1 MSHWAAYCGVV
12 TFALSGTRRLGVLAL
27 IACGV
32 TLPAAAVQKKPAHAG
47 SSKSSGA
54 HAAAHGGARTAG
66 AVHGGA
72 KHGSAETH
80 GQTKAARGRG
90 GRTPA
95 TRAETRSGRRAVAS
109 QVHVR
114 TVESAP
120 TPVSRQLST
129 AFVQTEQLR
138 PMAQQLASTRSAAAY
153 AGVQS
158 YAVAHPGEGAAA
170 AYLAIGHAY
179 TLDRSY
185 GAAGGAFRQAAGAG
199 ISLKD
204 YADFLGAQAALQN
217 HDASG
222 AIALLTGF
230 AARYPES
237 IFVTNAPVL
246 LAQAYLL
253 QNDGAG
259 ALRAL
264 ATQMGQPASQ
274 KADYLLTEAKAHEQ
288 QGDNAAA
295 ASILRQIYVR
305 LPFSPEA
312 VQAKAELQ
320 KLNAGPS
327 AGERKLH
334 ADALFNAHRYAEA
347 GAEYHAIERDD
358 ASLGQADRDALEIY
372 AAVCDLRQKHLSR
385 RDAERLPQT
394 SDDSA
399 ALRLYIMAEQARN
412 DGDESGN
419 RSLLEQMEQRFPN
432 SRWLE
437 EGLYSSGNMH
447 LIKRNSAQAIA
458 SYGELFR
465 RFPNSTYAPS
475 SHWRTAWLNYRARNY
490 AEAARLMEEQVAR
503 YPTSTEAP
511 SALYWRGRLLED
523 PEKNYAQAVNFYNAL
538 NTSYQNY
545 YYGVLARERLRA
557 LGTQAAVAP
566 AFPLS
571 SVRTPPAAT
580 LVQALPENE
589 PHLIKARLL
598 ANAGL
603 NDYIAPEIQAAPGS
617 GQWGALAQAEI
628 YRSYGENVRSLQAI
642 KRAGSSFFALPIRQ
656 VPDQYWQ
663 LLFPRPYWSDLTAD
677 SAARGLDPYLV
688 ASLIRQESEFNPAAV
703 SRANAYGLMQM
714 LPSVGK
720 AEAKKQGIGK
730 FQTGMLLDPST
741 NLRLGTGNLKE
752 VLNRFG
758 GQPEYALAAY
768 NAGDSPVR
776 RWMAENNYK
785 DVPEFVE
792 SIPYSETREY
802 VQSILRNREMYR
814 QLYAGQ

>member
-1 MSHWAAYCGVV
+1 M
-12 TFALSGTRRLGVLAL
+12 
-27 IACGV
+27 
-32 TLPAAAVQKKPAHAG
+32 
-47 SSKSSGA
+47 
-54 HAAAHGGARTAG
+54 
-66 AVHGGA
+66 
-72 KHGSAETH
+72 
-80 GQTKAARGRG
+80 
-90 GRTPA
+90 
-95 TRAETRSGRRAVAS
+95 
-109 QVHVR
+109 R

-153 AGVQS
+153 AGVQN
-158 YAVAHPGEGAAA
+158 YAAAHPGEGAAA

-185 GAAGGAFRQAAGAG
+185 AAAGGAFRQAANAG
-199 ISLKD
+199 TSLKD
-204 YADFLGAQAALQN
+204 YADFLGAQASVQN
-217 HDASG
+217 HDATG
-222 AIALLTGF
+222 AITLLTGF
-230 AARYPES
+230 GTRYPDS
-237 IFVTNAPVL
+237 IFAASAPVL

-253 QNDGAG
+253 QNDGAA

-312 VQAKAELQ
+312 AQAKAELQ

-347 GAEYHAIERDD
+347 GAEYHSIERDD

-399 ALRLYIMAEQARN
+399 ALRLYILAELARN
-412 DGDESGN
+412 DGDEAGN

-437 EGLYSSGNMH
+437 EGLYSSGNMY

-458 SYGELFR
+458 NYSELFR

-475 SHWRTAWLNYRARNY
+475 SHWRAAWLNYRSRNY
-490 AEAARLMEEQVAR
+490 AEAARLMEEQVAK

-511 SALYWRGRLLED
+511 SALYWRGRLFED
-523 PEKNYAQAVNFYNAL
+523 PEKNYAQAANFYNAL

-557 LGTQAAVAP
+557 MGAQPTVAP

-571 SVRTPPAAT
+571 SVRTPPAPT
-580 LVQALPENE
+580 LVQALPEND

-603 NDYIAPEIQAAPGS
+603 NDYIAPEIQASPGS

-642 KRAGSSFFALPIRQ
+642 KRAGSSFFALPIRE
-656 VPDQYWQ
+656 VPNEYWQ
-663 LLFPRPYWSDLTAD
+663 LLFPRPYWSDLTTD
-677 SAARGLDPYLV
+677 AAAHGLDPYLV

-703 SRANAYGLMQM
+703 SRANAYGLMQL

-720 AEAKKQGIGK
+720 AEAKKQGIGR

-741 NLRLGTGNLKE
+741 NLRLGTGNLKA
-752 VLNRFG
+752 VLDRFG
-758 GQPEYALAAY
+758 GQAEYALAAY

-785 DVPEFVE
+785 DIPEFVE
-792 SIPYSETREY
+792 SIPYSETRDY

>member
-1 MSHWAAYCGVV
+1 
-12 TFALSGTRRLGVLAL
+12 
-27 IACGV
+27 
-32 TLPAAAVQKKPAHAG
+32 
-47 SSKSSGA
+47 
-54 HAAAHGGARTAG
+54 
-66 AVHGGA
+66 
-72 KHGSAETH
+72 
-80 GQTKAARGRG
+80 
-90 GRTPA
+90 
-95 TRAETRSGRRAVAS
+95 
-109 QVHVR
+109 
-114 TVESAP
+114 
-120 TPVSRQLST
+120 
-129 AFVQTEQLR
+129 
-138 PMAQQLASTRSAAAY
+138 MAQQLASSRSAAAY

-158 YAVAHPGEGAAA
+158 YAAQHPGEGAAA
-170 AYLAIGHAY
+170 AFLAIGHAY

-185 GAAGGAFRQAAGAG
+185 GAAAGAFRQAANAG
-199 ISLKD
+199 TSLRD
-204 YADFLGAQAALQN
+204 YADYLGAQAAVQN
-217 HDASG
+217 HDAGS

-230 AARYPES
+230 AARYPDS

-253 QNDGAG
+253 QNDGGG

-264 ATQMGQPASQ
+264 ATQMGQPAAQ
-274 KADYLLTEAKAHEQ
+274 KADYLLVEAKAHEA
-288 QGDNAAA
+288 QGDTAAA
-295 ASILRQIYVR
+295 TSIFRQIYVR

-312 VQAKAELQ
+312 AQSRIELQ

-358 ASLGQADRDALEIY
+358 ASLGQGDRDALEIY

-385 RDAERLPQT
+385 HDAERLPQT

-399 ALRLYIMAEQARN
+399 ALRLYILAELARN
-412 DGDESGN
+412 DGDEAGN
-419 RSLLEQMEQRFPN
+419 RGLLQQMEQRFPS

-437 EGLYSSGNMH
+437 EGLYSSGNMY
-447 LIKRNSAQAIA
+447 LIKRNSALAIEN
-458 SYGELFR
+458 YGELFR

-475 SHWRTAWLNYRARNY
+475 AHWRAAWLNYRNRNY
-490 AEAARLMEEQVAR
+490 SEAARLFEEQVAK
-503 YPTSTEAP
+503 YPMSTEAP
-511 SALYWRGRLLED
+511 SALYWRGRLFED
-523 PEKNYAQAVNFYNAL
+523 PEKNYAQAVNFYKAL
-538 NTSYQNY
+538 DTSYQNY

-571 SVRTPPAAT
+571 NVRPPPAPT
-580 LVQALPENE
+580 LVQALPEND

-617 GQWGALAQAEI
+617 GTWGALAQAEI

-642 KRAGSSFFALPIRQ
+642 KRAGSSFFALPVPQ
-656 VPDQYWQ
+656 VPQVYWQ
-663 LLFPRPYWSDLTAD
+663 LLFPRPYWSDLTANA
-677 SAARGLDPYLV
+677 SQRGLDPYLV

-703 SRANAYGLMQM
+703 SRANAYGLMQL

-720 AEAKKQGIGK
+720 TEAKKQGVGK
-730 FQTGMLLDPST
+730 FQTGMLLDPSM

-752 VLNRFG
+752 VLDRFG
-758 GQPEYALAAY
+758 GQAEYALAAY

-785 DVPEFVE
+785 DIPEFVE

-814 QLYAGQ
+814 QLYNGQ